1 MFQSVKCLTFL
12 VYKMF
17 IILYYEKKKF
27 SRFNKKKL
35 KYNKYQMKEMICLV
49 LNTKYIEI
57 LLNMRGLIFS
67 SNFNTG

>member
-1 MFQSVKCLTFL
+1 MLQSVKCLTFL